1 MKKAIPF
8 LAAWKSGG
16 EAGKQDLGLERE
28 GLAQFTSNATAGI
41 LAAIIVLVP
50 TGRHLVTQQVHS
62 SQSPLLLAKGLESG
76 LFILPAGVVLHR
88 RDLQKRDCL
97 DHRIV
102 TPV

>member
-50 TGRHLVTQQVHS
+50 TGRHLVTPQVHS
-62 SQSPLLLAKGLESG
+62 SPGPPPLGQETGEWSLYPTG
-76 LFILPAGVVLHR
+76 R
-88 RDLQKRDCL
+88 RRF
-97 DHRIV
+97 
-102 TPV
+102 TSS